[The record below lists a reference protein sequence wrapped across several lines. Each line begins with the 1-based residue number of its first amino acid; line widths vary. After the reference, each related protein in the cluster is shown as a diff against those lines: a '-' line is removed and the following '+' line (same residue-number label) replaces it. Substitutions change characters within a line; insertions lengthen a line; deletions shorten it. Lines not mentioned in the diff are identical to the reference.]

1 MTLGLACCN
10 GDLLSLAKS
19 LYISVQTNGGITVFF
34 FFLPTSVS
42 WSNCISLFIF
52 LQLHVTFY
60 SLHLLWAPHKIW
72 MNKMEGGREKR
83 HEEIMKTL
91 GKNVAEMI
99 FPISNFQFPILVFE
113 WLSPVKKL
121 FVYKIFS
128 LSLQKNVRNFK
139 NTFSK
144 LF

>member
-1 MTLGLACCN
+1 
-10 GDLLSLAKS
+10 
-19 LYISVQTNGGITVFF
+19 
-34 FFLPTSVS
+34 
-42 WSNCISLFIF
+42 
-52 LQLHVTFY
+52 
-60 SLHLLWAPHKIW
+60 